1 MDRADDLERLRLFRL
16 QGDHLLE
23 SSIIKGRVG
32 ASLNIRWEAGGP
44 VTWTTRQ
51 PGAEPLEALVLRLR
65 PFLAP
70 NGIGIYPTHNVCQAR
85 LEHAEMRAFLAT
97 TRSDW
102 NLAQRHGVIGLKIDE
117 QDYRPD
123 RVADL
128 MIDVYFHPENAE
140 AQAEYA
146 RLVGPGQ
153 ILTRHVFIDYIF
165 RAVETVFST
174 HDVIRI
180 GLDRDMFH

>member
-32 ASLNIRWEAGGP
+32 ASLNVHWQVGGP
-44 VTWTTRQ
+44 TTWTTR
-51 PGAEPLEALVLRLR
+51 EPAPEALEALVLRLR

-70 NGIGIYPTHNVCQAR
+70 NGIGIYPIHNICGQR
-85 LEHAEMRAFLAT
+85 LEHAEMRAFLRT
-97 TRSDW
+97 TREDW
-102 NLAQRHGVIGLKIDE
+102 SLAQRQGIMALEIDE
-117 QDYRPD
+117 RDYRPD

-140 AQAEYA
+140 AQTEYA
-146 RLVGPGQ
+146 RLVGPGR
-153 ILTRHVFIDYIF
+153 ILARHVFLDYVY
-165 RAVETVFST
+165 RAVEAVFST
-174 HDVIRI
+174 HDVVRI
-180 GLDRDMFH
+180 GLERDLFS